1 MYQCI
6 ACQEPLI
13 DQSPSVRICSHCGNN
28 YPVINDISVFV
39 LPDSISSLQGFIM
52 EMEEIKS
59 SFANISNRLEDYEH
73 HSDGDIFAG
82 RIEMMKQGMAANSQV
97 LDRTCKPISGF
108 LADRPRKD
116 NALAWSSVKSG
127 FTFHDMLPYFYQDWF
142 GTPEFAKVKSL
153 FGKTVAEHC
162 KDWESVAVLG
172 AGACGLLYSVADDFQ
187 VSYGVDLSLPTLLAA
202 KQFIQGEPLAFHLQ
216 RADWHKVELT
226 PPEST
231 ANDIRYVVSD
241 VLNMPFS
248 NGSLSVVITQ
258 YMLDFISNPK
268 RLAEEIYRV
277 LKPGGLWINFSNP
290 CRIPGDPIELGR
302 RKLNELPVFF
312 EKMGFDV
319 LGMENERF
327 ALLNLEKIYPEA
339 GNNQQLV
346 HFLTLRKNENDS
358 NLLGNGK
365 SIQRFFNPNDSVWCE
380 IPRIVKGR
388 ELTFARKKSFGEQG
402 GNREAIEISVAGH
415 SFSVPADFALLL
427 EMIFASVDGKNS
439 LRKLFTAVHE
449 KGIGLN
455 EDAFLQLIYV
465 LHVQHYLI
473 DLDD

>member
-6 ACQEPLI
+6 ACQGTLINKSTSIRICSDCGNSYPLI
-13 DQSPSVRICSHCGNN
+13 DE
-28 YPVINDISVFV
+28 ISVFL
-39 LPDSISSLQGFIM
+39 LPDSLSSLQGFIM

-59 SFANISNRLEDYEH
+59 SFANISHRLEEH
-73 HSDGDIFAG
+73 EQHSDDDMFAN

-97 LDRTCKPISGF
+97 LDRTCKSISSF
-108 LADRPRKD
+108 LVDRPRKD
-116 NALAWSSVKSG
+116 NTLAWSSIKSG

-153 FGKTVAEHC
+153 FSKTVAEHC

-187 VSYGVDLSLPTLLAA
+187 VSYGVDLSLPTFITA
-202 KQFIQGEPLAFHLQ
+202 KNFIQGEPLAFHLK

-241 VLNMPFS
+241 VMNMPFVS
-248 NGSLSVVITQ
+248 GSLSVVITQ
-258 YMLDFISNPK
+258 FMLDFVSNPK
-268 RLAEEIYRV
+268 RLTEEIYRV

-290 CRIPGDPIELGR
+290 CRMPGDPVELGR

-319 LGMENERF
+319 LSMENERF
-327 ALLNLEKIYPEA
+327 ALLNLEKIYAEA
-339 GNNQQLV
+339 GNNEQLV
-346 HFLTLRKNENDS
+346 HFFTLRKNENDR
-358 NLLGNGK
+358 NLSGYDK
-365 SIQRFFNPNDSVWCE
+365 PIQRFFKSNDSVWAE
-380 IPRIVKGR
+380 TPRVVKGR
-388 ELTFARKKSFGEQG
+388 ELTFARKKSFEQG
-402 GNREAIEISVAGH
+402 CSNELIEISVEGH
-415 SFSVPADFALLL
+415 YFSIPPNFAMLLDML
-427 EMIFASVDGKNS
+427 FKHVDGKNS
-439 LRKLFTAVHE
+439 LRKLFTVVHE
-449 KGIGLN
+449 KGISLN

-465 LHVQHYLI
+465 LNVQHYLI
-473 DLDD
+473 ELEE